1 MPVQAEAGAMSAVL
15 LPPRAPGL
23 ARRAPPAPP
32 MENASTGVSPTLAAP
47 LCPATPPPA
56 VMHVAGPA
64 TAAPSRFSVWRE
76 LESRSDRLAS
86 YGALAVGLGVF
97 AAFLLL

>member
-1 MPVQAEAGAMSAVL
+1 MSAVL
-15 LPPRAPGL
+15 LPPQAPVL
-23 ARRAPPAPP
+23 ARRAPLSPP
-32 MENASTGVSPTLAAP
+32 MEDASTGVSPTLAAP
-47 LCPATPPPA
+47 LSPTMRPAAT
-56 VMHVAGPA
+56 MHVAGPA
-64 TAAPSRFSVWRE
+64 LAAPSRFSIWRT